1 MNIHPRPDQE
11 LAIKDAIRAG
21 LISFLPFGKRLQA
34 GAGSV
39 IFTGGFTKNLQ
50 SEGTQGIAALRAVT
64 RERMSKR

>member
-1 MNIHPRPDQE
+1 MIIHPRPDQE

-39 IFTGGFTKNLQ
+39 IFTGRFTKIYNLRVLKGLPHCGQ
-50 SEGTQGIAALRAVT
+50 
-64 RERMSKR
+64 